1 MTESYQSL
9 RDLFSGAGYAFVE
22 PPILHDARIFVELA
36 GEDLRRR
43 LFLTSGVD
51 GAELALR
58 PDYTIPVCLQHL
70 ATGPARRKADYAYLG
85 PVFRQRGSGPGE
97 FLQAGVESLGRRDR
111 EAADADILKL
121 ALASV
126 RALDVRRPL
135 VRIGDST
142 LFAAVLDALDMSTPW
157 RRRLAR
163 SFGDTARLK
172 ALVARAGGSNGVR
185 RKEASVSQ
193 ARARRDARA
202 RAAELMAA
210 HGLTTIAGRTAEEIA
225 ERMVEKAELAAGIGA
240 RAARILTTY
249 LSLSATHAS
258 APEAVR
264 RFARHERISIGPA
277 VDRFERRSEAL
288 AARDIDPARLS
299 FAADFGRRLDYYTG
313 FVFEVHDAARP
324 QPAPI
329 VGGGRYD
336 RLLALM
342 PGAGRPGGM
351 IPAIGFSIWLDRI
364 GGGA

>member
-1 MTESYQSL
+1 MTESYQPL
-9 RDLFSGAGYAFVE
+9 RALLSDAGYAFVE
-22 PPILHDARIFVELA
+22 PPVLHDARIFVELA

-43 LFLTSGVD
+43 LFLTSGGD

-70 ATGPARRKADYAYLG
+70 ATGPARRKANYAYLG
-85 PVFRQRGSGPGE
+85 PVFRQRGTEPGE

-121 ALASV
+121 ALAAV
-126 RALDVRRPL
+126 AVLGVRRPV

-142 LFAAVLDALDMSTPW
+142 LFAAVLDALDMSPPW

-172 ALVARAGGSNGVR
+172 TLLARGRASNGAR
-185 RKEASVSQ
+185 RKVSPVSP

-202 RAAELMAA
+202 RAAELLAA
-210 HGLTTIAGRTAEEIA
+210 HGLATIDGRTADEIA
-225 ERMVEKAELAAGIGA
+225 ERMVEKIELAAGIGA
-240 RAARILTTY
+240 RAAKVLAAY

-258 APEAVR
+258 APEALR

-277 VDRFERRSEAL
+277 VDWFERRSEAL
-288 AARDIDPARLS
+288 AARDIDPAQLS

-313 FVFEVHDAARP
+313 FVFEIHDAARP

-342 PGAGRPGGM
+342 PGAGPAGRM
-351 IPAIGFSIWLDRI
+351 VPAIGFSVWLDRI
-364 GGGA
+364 GGAP